1 MELVA
6 EGFINR
12 CIGNAPS
19 IFVSICCI
27 VSRSCHVYIIC
38 SENPLFNALALRGTW
53 VRIPPTP
60 FVCLAC
66 RYHYNDK

>member
-1 MELVA
+1 MELAA

-19 IFVSICCI
+19 HICI
-27 VSRSCHVYIIC
+27 YMLYSVTKLSRYVIC

>member
-27 VSRSCHVYIIC
+27 VSREHPKVCV
-38 SENPLFNALALRGTW
+38 NLQTD
-53 VRIPPTP
+53 VR
-60 FVCLAC
+60 
-66 RYHYNDK
+66 